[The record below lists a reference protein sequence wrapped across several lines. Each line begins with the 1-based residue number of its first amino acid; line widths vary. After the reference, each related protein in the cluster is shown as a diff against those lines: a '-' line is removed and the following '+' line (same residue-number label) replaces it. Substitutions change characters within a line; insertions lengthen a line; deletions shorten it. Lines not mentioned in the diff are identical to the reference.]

1 MTEKFT
7 IKQIKEALEK
17 RQGAYKEL
25 GGALA
30 EEAKLARAESNSA
43 RSILEGKIAGFV
55 AQQLPSLEAPA
66 LGQLNQIAIEHNHPQ
81 RPMGLRDALLQK
93 TAIAKGE
100 QAELEA
106 RHGTGEAVGTNK
118 RELSGALERN
128 ATSRSDLR
136 DSLEA
141 SSRTL
146 RMLDRLNMS
155 LESMEATRI
164 TPETLAQYD
173 RPQGLLAKVWRYIT
187 DSAYREARPVL
198 DGYAKDGIDLTKE
211 MEDRTAFKATLN
223 AAELQQQSLSAKHT
237 LAEQAE
243 RAIAKA
249 KGEQKTDREILNE
262 VRVATTNMILSDPA
276 IFSAVDKAFPNALDA
291 ETKAMHSRMQLF
303 GQLATNI
310 GQQKSEMEDVAS
322 NLDKPVKD
330 LKKAVSNGN
339 GSKKVAFDL
348 DGKTAKL
355 DKHQLI
361 MTQRV
366 AAARDIRH
374 TSHSYAATSSS
385 SSSSNDSTNWLL
397 WYLILSD
404 GNHAHA
410 SQSFN
415 SGAGGDFGGGGASG
429 DWGKADNSFFKAEL
443 LGVTPENAASFGID
457 AKSLSIPADVA
468 RDLGSSTS
476 TGDFSNLGSSDDN
489 RGAGLAG
496 AALGGVA
503 FTEFNQISGD
513 LSKGMD
519 LGTQSLDM
527 SSISRDISSL
537 SSELSSSAS
546 SSDWGSSSSSYSS
559 SSYSSSDSGSSYS
572 SSSYDSGSSSSS
584 SGFD

>member
-17 RQGAYKEL
+17 RQGVYKEL

-106 RHGTGEAVGTNK
+106 RHGTAEAVGTHK
-118 RELSGALERN
+118 RELNDAIERN
-128 ATSRSDLR
+128 ATTRSDLR
-136 DSLEA
+136 DSVEA

-146 RMLDRLNMS
+146 RMLDRLNIS

-223 AAELQQQSLSAKHT
+223 AAELLQQSLSAKHT

-262 VRVATTNMILSDPA
+262 VRIATTNMILSDPA

-291 ETKAMHSRMQLF
+291 ETKAMHTRMQLF

-361 MTQRV
+361 MTQRI

-404 GNHAHA
+404 NNHANA
-410 SQSFN
+410 TPANAFN
-415 SGAGGDFGGGGASG
+415 SGMGGDFGGGGASG
-429 DWGKADNSFFKAEL
+429 DWSKSDNSFFKAEL
-443 LGVTPENAASFGID
+443 LGVTPENAAHFGID
-457 AKSLSIPADVA
+457 AKSLNIPADVA
-468 RDLGSSTS
+468 RELGSSTS

-496 AALGGVA
+496 AALGGAA
-503 FTEFNQISGD
+503 FTEFND

-584 SGFD
+584 SSFD